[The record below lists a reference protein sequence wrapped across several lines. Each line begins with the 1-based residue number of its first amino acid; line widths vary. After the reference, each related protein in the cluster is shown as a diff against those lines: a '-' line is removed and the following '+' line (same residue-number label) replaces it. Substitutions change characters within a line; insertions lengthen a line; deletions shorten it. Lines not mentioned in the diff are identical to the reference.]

1 MNRAR
6 RAQWDPGGPGAIRGL
21 RLGAPPGVSGTTTGA
36 VPMSSRR

>member
-6 RAQWDPGGPGAIRGL
+6 RAQWDPGGPGAIQGL
-21 RLGAPPGVSGTTTGA
+21 RLGAPGVSGTTTGA